1 MEPTMRRHLVLLAV
15 PLAARATQA
24 AAPVAEQ
31 KPRTALPCTP
41 GLAPADY
48 PRAGR
53 GKAAPSIE

>member
-1 MEPTMRRHLVLLAV
+1 MRRHLVLLAV